1 MKKRTLAVL
10 ALLLLWATF
19 GVTLWLARSA
29 PAPQPE
35 PSPTP
40 TVQRF

>member
-10 ALLLLWATF
+10 VLLLLWATF

-29 PAPQPE
+29 PRPE
-35 PSPTP
+35 PGPTS

>member
-10 ALLLLWATF
+10 VLLLLWATF

-29 PAPQPE
+29 PAPRPE
-35 PSPTP
+35 PGPTP
-40 TVQRF
+40 TVERF